1 MFAKLYACF
10 AITFSVNTDRV
21 VCFVALAS
29 WSLFKLHNL
38 IHVYAMLTLMI
49 TAITLGT
56 QSTAAASGLA
66 TDTVFVCPYTRG
78 LTVLRELE
86 SVSYLTSTNLLNVNR

>member
-1 MFAKLYACF
+1 MQADKTCQMYMFAKLYACF
-10 AITFSVNTDRV
+10 AMTFLLSIGRV

-38 IHVYAMLTLMI
+38 IHVYVMLTLMI

-56 QSTAAASGLA
+56 ESTAAASGLA
-66 TDTVFVCPYTRG
+66 TDTVFV
-78 LTVLRELE
+78 
-86 SVSYLTSTNLLNVNR
+86 STLVV